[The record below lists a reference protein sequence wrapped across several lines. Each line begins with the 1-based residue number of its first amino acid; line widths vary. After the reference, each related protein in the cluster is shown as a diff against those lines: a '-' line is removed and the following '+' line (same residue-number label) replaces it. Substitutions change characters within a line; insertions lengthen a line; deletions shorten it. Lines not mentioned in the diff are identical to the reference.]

1 MVTMSYSTE
10 VGGLCA
16 WIEDIYV
23 EPAFRGKGFGTAFL
37 HFVEETYG
45 PKVVRL
51 RLEAEPE
58 NEKAISVYKN
68 AGFEVLG
75 YAQLVKAL

>member
-1 MVTMSYSTE
+1 
-10 VGGLCA
+10 
-16 WIEDIYV
+16 
-23 EPAFRGKGFGTAFL
+23 
-37 HFVEETYG
+37 VEETYG